1 MNNPLSSES
10 RVLPVAEGV
19 SRPLWSVMIPTYNC
33 AKYLRET
40 LASVLAQDCGSA
52 VMQIMVVDDHSSKDD
67 PEAVVKEIGN
77 DRVEFYRQEVNVG
90 HVKNFQTCIELSRGK
105 LVHILH
111 GDDLISEGF
120 YQKLGAGFEQAPEI
134 GAAFCRHVIID
145 ENAEPQY
152 TSVLE
157 QPESGILKNNWLEL
171 IAGFQRIQPP
181 SIVVKREVY
190 EKIGGFDQRLRYA
203 AEDWEMWVRISN
215 YYPVWYEIEPLA
227 MYRKQTNSLTGNTV
241 KAGTYNRDMGLAID
255 IFQTYLPKELA
266 SKIYTHSKR
275 NCAFHSLIIADSLVK
290 KGDMRTALTQIR
302 EALRLNS
309 SFLVV
314 RSACRIIILDG
325 SLWLWKLLVA
335 KTRKR
340 TCKST

>member
-1 MNNPLSSES
+1 M
-10 RVLPVAEGV
+10 
-19 SRPLWSVMIPTYNC
+19 
-33 AKYLRET
+33 
-40 LASVLAQDCGSA
+40 AS
-52 VMQIMVVDDHSSKDD
+52 IK
-67 PEAVVKEIGN
+67 
-77 DRVEFYRQEVNVG
+77 
-90 HVKNFQTCIELSRGK
+90 
-105 LVHILH
+105 
-111 GDDLISEGF
+111 
-120 YQKLGAGFEQAPEI
+120 
-134 GAAFCRHVIID
+134 
-145 ENAEPQY
+145 
-152 TSVLE
+152 
-157 QPESGILKNNWLEL
+157 
-171 IAGFQRIQPP
+171 
-181 SIVVKREVY
+181 
-190 EKIGGFDQRLRYA
+190 RLRYA

-215 YYPVWYEIEPLA
+215 YYLVWYEIEPLA

-241 KAGTYNRDMGLAID
+241 KAGTYNRYIGLAID

-266 SKIYTHSKR
+266 QSVYHHSRR

-340 TCKST
+340 R